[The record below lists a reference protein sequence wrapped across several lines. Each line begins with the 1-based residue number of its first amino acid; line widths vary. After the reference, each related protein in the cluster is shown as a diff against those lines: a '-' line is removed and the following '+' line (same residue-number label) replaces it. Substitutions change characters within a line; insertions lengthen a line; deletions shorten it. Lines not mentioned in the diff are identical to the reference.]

1 MSVCVR
7 EVQTAGMSNG
17 RVNLEAAP
25 EASPD
30 KQTLR
35 RRLRAQR
42 RTAAPRRDRRADA
55 DAIAAAASAFLD
67 DRSPSAGEHPAS
79 DGQPCVAIYR
89 SLPLEPPTPA
99 LAKMLH
105 VRHVTVI
112 VPETLPDFDLEWH
125 ELLPDGSEGPRL
137 GLAGIGAA
145 QVILTPALSVDHTGT
160 RLGQG
165 GGCYDRALARR
176 RPDAAIVAIIN
187 DEEYT
192 GGPLPFDA
200 HDVRVH
206 GVITPEGGFR
216 EIAPP
221 GSVA

>member
-1 MSVCVR
+1 MS
-7 EVQTAGMSNG
+7 
-17 RVNLEAAP
+17 P
-25 EASPD
+25 EAEPTVPSD

-35 RRLRAQR
+35 HRLRAER
-42 RTAAPRRDRRADA
+42 RSLAPQRDRDADA
-55 DAIAAAASAFLD
+55 DAIAGAASTLLD
-67 DRSPSAGEHPAS
+67 TLLPPPSDTGEHSPY
-79 DGQPCVAIYR
+79 DGQLCVAIYR
-89 SLPLEPPTPA
+89 SLPLEPPTEA

-105 VRHVTVI
+105 SHHARVI

-125 ELLPDGSEGPRL
+125 ELRSDGSEGPRL
-137 GLAGIGAA
+137 GLEGITTANL
-145 QVILTPALSVDHTGT
+145 ILAPALSVDHTGT

-176 RPDAAIVAIIN
+176 RGDAVIVAIVN
-187 DEEYT
+187 NEEFT
-192 GGPLPFDA
+192 AGPLPFDA
-200 HDVRVH
+200 HDVRVD